1 MPNGDSLEAMELV
14 KQTIRDNSIGKV
26 IDEIGTGP
34 VCFTQNNL
42 NDLRAA
48 MLTGGWTAA
57 QAKAAQFVGTDGYT
71 DLLRIMGIMQKHRL
85 SEEAAADIL
94 QNLPQIRVGHY

>member
-1 MPNGDSLEAMELV
+1 MA
-14 KQTIRDNSIGKV
+14 KQTIRDDSVGRV

-34 VCFTQNNL
+34 MCFTQNNL
-42 NDLRAA
+42 NDLREA
-48 MLTGGWTAA
+48 LLKGGWTAA

-71 DLLRIMGIMQKHRL
+71 DLLRIMEIMQKHHL

-94 QNLPQIRVGHY
+94 QNLPQIRTGHY